1 MKEIFDTNDTSN
13 QGFIKASTLGLILRT
28 LGFNPRESDLER
40 VRKEFDPDSKTEICY
55 IKSLNSFIFLRHRSI
70 KIS

>member
-28 LGFNPRESDLER
+28 LGFNPRESDLQR
-40 VRKEFDPDSKTEICY
+40 VRKEFDPESKTQNLLYKI
-55 IKSLNSFIFLRHRSI
+55 IKFIHFLKTPI
-70 KIS
+70 N